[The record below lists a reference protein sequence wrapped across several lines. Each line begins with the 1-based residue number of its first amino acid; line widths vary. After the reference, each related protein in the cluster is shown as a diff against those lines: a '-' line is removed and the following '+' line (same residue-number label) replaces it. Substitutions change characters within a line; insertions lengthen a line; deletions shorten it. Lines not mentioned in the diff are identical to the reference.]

1 MDKTNLVIFF
11 SILLRPCLAMGIE
24 ESYLRIAEDIYLQ
37 DSPHL
42 LRTVDYK
49 KGDHT
54 EVNMREKDNI
64 SEKEEKIG
72 EFAEN
77 KFSGKF

>member
-1 MDKTNLVIFF
+1 M
-11 SILLRPCLAMGIE
+11 
-24 ESYLRIAEDIYLQ
+24 
-37 DSPHL
+37 

-72 EFAEN
+72 EFAEK